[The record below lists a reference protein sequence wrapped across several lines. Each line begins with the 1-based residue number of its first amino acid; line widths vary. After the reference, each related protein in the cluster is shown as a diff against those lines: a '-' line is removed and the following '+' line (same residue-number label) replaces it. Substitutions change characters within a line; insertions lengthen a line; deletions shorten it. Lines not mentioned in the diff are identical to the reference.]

1 MVPKVEM
8 IKETILCKRQRRKI
22 NLINRK
28 AKILILTQENKD
40 ITIDILQYLKII
52 LRIRAIKNLSKMNSK

>member
-22 NLINRK
+22 NLINKK